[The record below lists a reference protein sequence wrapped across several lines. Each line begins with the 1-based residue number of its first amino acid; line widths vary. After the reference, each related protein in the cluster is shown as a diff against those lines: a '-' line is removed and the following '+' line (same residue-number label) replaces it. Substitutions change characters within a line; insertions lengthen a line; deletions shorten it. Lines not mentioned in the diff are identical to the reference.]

1 MKALVTFLSIL
12 CSNLIF
18 AQLPKGFVYV
28 KNEIPKIHVELRY
41 YTSNNF
47 VGKPIEGYN
56 RNVCILSAQATNAL
70 KKAQKELSRYKLSL
84 KIYDA
89 YRPQSAVNHFIS
101 WAKDLTDTVTKQQYY
116 PDVDKS
122 KLFKEQYIA
131 TRSRHSSGS
140 TVDVTLVDL
149 DSAEELDMGTPYDY
163 FGPESWIHY
172 MRLAPQ
178 QKANRLLLQSIMTKY
193 GFRSYPWEWW
203 HFTLKGEPFKDQHFD
218 FPVE

>member
-1 MKALVTFLSIL
+1 MKKIF
-12 CSNLIF
+12 LIF
-18 AQLPKGFVYV
+18 FILVSISVKAQLPKGFVYV
-28 KNEIPKIHVELRY
+28 KNEIPSIKTELRY
-41 YTSNNF
+41 YTNNNF
-47 VGKPIEGYN
+47 VGKPINGYN
-56 RNVCILSAQATNAL
+56 KNVCILSSQATNAL
-70 KKAQKELSRYKLSL
+70 KKAQKELERYKLSL

-89 YRPQSAVNHFIS
+89 YRPQKAVDHFIS
-101 WAKDLTDTVTKQQYY
+101 WAKDLNDTITKQKFY

-140 TVDVTLVDL
+140 TVDVTLVDI
-149 DSAEELDMGTPYDY
+149 DSGEELDMGTPYDF

-172 MRLAPQ
+172 LRLTPQ

-193 GFRSYPWEWW
+193 GFRPYPWEWW
-203 HFTLKGEPFKDQHFD
+203 HFTLKGEPFKDQHFN